1 MFAETLREIGSR
13 LEDMEALLLM
23 GIDGLPIEKVVR
35 NQSLNIEML
44 TAELTTVLRNSNHTG
59 KEINAGV
66 ADELI
71 ILSEKM
77 TVIMKTITHDYFF
90 MMICRPGANLGRARF
105 ELKKAKYQL
114 EKEFV

>member
-1 MFAETLREIGSR
+1 MFAETLREIASR

-35 NQSLNIEML
+35 NQGLNIEMIS
-44 TAELTTVLRNSNHTG
+44 AELTTVLRNSNHTG
-59 KEINAGV
+59 SEVNAGA

-77 TVIMKTITHDYFF
+77 TVIMKTITPDYFF
-90 MMICRPGANLGRARF
+90 MMICHPGANLGRARF